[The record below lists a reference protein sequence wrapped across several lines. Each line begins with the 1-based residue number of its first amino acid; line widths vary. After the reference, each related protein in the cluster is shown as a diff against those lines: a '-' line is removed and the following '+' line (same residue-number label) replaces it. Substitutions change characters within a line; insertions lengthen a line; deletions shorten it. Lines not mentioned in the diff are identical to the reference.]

1 MYFKPISFLLEHKIR
16 SDKCYYHIMQNTALQ
31 ILDKSIYLFNAL
43 IQWSWRHQTLP
54 IFFHIFLTR
63 MDSPEYALMEK
74 CCMDLFRFKHWCL
87 LLDICSGC
95 IDLQLPTLTDFVQL
109 LLGRQSCAFS
119 FSHVM
124 PQVLTE
130 LCKSNMTKY
139 CCYLDNM
146 EKLPTVSA
154 PCKEDIRKDGT
165 LCWSLSLAD
174 ENESRWMEYCRVSVE
189 VFCTW

>member
-43 IQWSWRHQTLP
+43 IQWSWRHHQTLP

-74 CCMDLFRFKHWCL
+74 
-87 LLDICSGC
+87 GC
-95 IDLQLPTLTDFVQL
+95 IDFQLPTLTDFVQL